1 MAEKNAQNHL
11 YRWNPARGAQDFP
24 RWGPVSYGDAHHIDE
39 RAIAMAAIEMQNVT
53 KKFATADGGTY
64 TALRDITGVGRSDG
78 GRDGRS
84 GAGQGRQ

>member
-1 MAEKNAQNHL
+1 
-11 YRWNPARGAQDFP
+11 
-24 RWGPVSYGDAHHIDE
+24 
-39 RAIAMAAIEMQNVT
+39 MAAIEMQNVT

>member
-39 RAIAMAAIEMQNVT
+39 RAIAMAAIELRSVT
-53 KKFATADGGTY
+53 KKFATADGGTG
-64 TALRDITGVGRSDG
+64 TARSVEDISQQC
-78 GRDGRS
+78 RDGTEVSRS
-84 GAGQGRQ
+84 A